1 MLISLAVDYHHA
13 DLATRERFRLTP
25 ARLDRLYALAQGE
38 TEIVAIAT
46 CNRSKAYAWIGGQQ
60 GLTEATWRLFA
71 RSWMIRAVPG
81 ASKLLAVAVRRTG
94 VEAARHLFRV
104 ASGIDQ
110 QVLGDGG
117 LARSVARRVRA
128 DQAARRPA
136 LDGPAPRRA
145 GAPRRTAG
153 AQGDAAREQSAW
165 IGAEAARLA
174 AQRFG
179 SSIGRARAVVVGCG
193 KTGERVA
200 RQLVKLGVTDIV
212 LAERKPDRA
221 QRLATL
227 LRGRAAPIDALY
239 AELAMADVAVFATT
253 SRRRCSMPIRSSR
266 CGGGLRDRALPAAPH
281 RHLAAA
287 QHRRV
292 GRRTSRNVVV
302 ADLDAL
308 LWALVAGE
316 RDRRD
321 AVPLAEAIV
330 EEELQQIKAWLT
342 AAPVRTT
349 LGPLHRELRDICRR
363 EVAYITAHGHG
374 LADESE
380 DAIAERT
387 ADRIVA
393 KLLARPMI
401 ELRGAMLRG
410 EPVED
415 LVSTLTRLF
424 PPGALD
430 GARLA
435 PLTTVAARD

>member
-13 DLATRERFRLTP
+13 DLATRERFHLTP

-46 CNRSKAYAWIGGQQ
+46 CNRSEAYAWIGGQQ
-60 GLTEATWRLFA
+60 RLTEATWRLFA
-71 RSWMIRAVPG
+71 RSWMGDAG

-104 ASGIDQ
+104 ASGIES
-110 QVLGDGG
+110 QVLGDGQLLGQLRDAYALAG
-117 LARSVARRVRA
+117 LRGGPRSMVRRLVEQALHVGRRVRKETQLA
-128 DQAARRPA
+128 SGR
-136 LDGPAPRRA
+136 
-145 GAPRRTAG
+145 
-153 AQGDAAREQSAW
+153 QS

-212 LAERKPDRA
+212 LTNRTPDRA

-239 AELAMADVAVFATT
+239 AELAMADVAVFATA
-253 SRRRCSMPIRSSR
+253 SPEAVLYADPLVAMRRRCETERYPLLLIDIS
-266 CGGGLRDRALPAAPH
+266 LPRNIDASVAHIP
-281 RHLAAA
+281 
-287 QHRRV
+287 
-292 GRRTSRNVVV
+292 NVVV

-308 LWALVAGE
+308 QPALVAGE

-330 EEELQQIKAWLT
+330 EEELRQFEAWLT
-342 AAPVRTT
+342 AAPVRAA
-349 LGPLHRELRDICRR
+349 LGPLRRELRDICRR